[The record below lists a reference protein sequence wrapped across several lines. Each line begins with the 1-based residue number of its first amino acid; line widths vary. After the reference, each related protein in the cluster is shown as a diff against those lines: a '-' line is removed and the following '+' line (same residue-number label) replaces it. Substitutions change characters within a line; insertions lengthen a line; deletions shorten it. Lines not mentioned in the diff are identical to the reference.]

1 MERLSCWLQLR
12 LCWCYNKYVGVTTT
26 LRMRTMSQHI
36 YYVLLTYLCTSCVLF
51 QWLCCH
57 NLYYV
62 VNILSNTLSGLNGA
76 MWGSDQYFYAIAT
89 VSSVLC
95 CCCCVFLAIVS
106 NNTSQPAPSSSF
118 WFSPHPNIF
127 LSRFASILFFVIVP
141 TGKLLVNLG
150 GGSDYRLW

>member
-1 MERLSCWLQLR
+1 
-12 LCWCYNKYVGVTTT
+12 
-26 LRMRTMSQHI
+26 MSQHV
-36 YYVLLTYLCTSCVLF
+36 YYIFLTYLCTPCALF
-51 QWLCCH
+51 QWLCFH
-57 NLYYV
+57 NIYCV
-62 VNILSNTLSGLNGA
+62 VNNLTNNLSDLNSSVWFQG
-76 MWGSDQYFYAIAT
+76 QYVYAIAT